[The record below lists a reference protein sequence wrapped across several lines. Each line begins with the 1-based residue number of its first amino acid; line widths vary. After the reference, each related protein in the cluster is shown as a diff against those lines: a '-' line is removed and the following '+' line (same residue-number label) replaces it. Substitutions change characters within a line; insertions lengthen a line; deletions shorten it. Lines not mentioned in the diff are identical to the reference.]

1 MVYFCTP
8 EYLKSNTTINQNV
21 DVNDVVPL
29 IKTAAQFKVKSY
41 IGTYFFNDL
50 LAKFNAQT
58 LNAAEEILVQEFM
71 KPAIAWRAA
80 SEAVINTSYQVK
92 NKGVQT
98 QSGEYSAS
106 PEYKAIMFL
115 FHHYT
120 DKADYY
126 DKKLCDYLHENREE
140 YPGFM
145 SKLNSDPVV
154 SKNGC
159 DPNINTFNQSIL
171 FI

>member
-1 MVYFCTP
+1 MIYFVTTN
-8 EYLKSNTTINQNV
+8 YLKSLTPTNNNV
-21 DVNDVVPL
+21 EDNEIVPV
-29 IKTAAQFKVKSY
+29 IKTSAEFKVKSY
-41 IGTYFFNDL
+41 IGTYFFSDL
-50 LAKFNAQT
+50 LIKFNDQT

-80 SEAVINTSYQVK
+80 SETILNTTYSLR
-92 NKGVQT
+92 NKGLQ
-98 QSGEYSAS
+98 QSSGDFSNS
-106 PEYKAIMFL
+106 PEFKIVSFMY
-115 FHHYT
+115 HHYT

-126 DKKLCDYLHENREE
+126 DRKLCDFLHENRED
-140 YPGFM
+140 YPEFM